1 MIKSFSVKSN
11 DYMYVLY
18 VCSMIKSVISLHN
31 LINNKIHNKELEVEN
46 AKKEKEAEEEKKKK
60 EAESAKKAEEALEK
74 NAAAKGG
81 AVPDRFPWP
90 HVATAS

>member
-31 LINNKIHNKELEVEN
+31 LINNKIHNKEMEQDVL
-46 AKKEKEAEEEKKKK
+46 KKEKEAEDEKKKR
-60 EAESAKKAEEALEK
+60 EEESAKKAEEMLSASDKKKEADEK
-74 NAAAKGG
+74 KWDTYKN
-81 AVPDRFPWP
+81 
-90 HVATAS
+90 